1 MLRGFASVGMCVLD
15 MSNSPDLQRERT
27 YVPIR
32 FGRSLLMVRPLRAGT
47 FSASPQA
54 VERPVHGCT
63 QAFHRMGWAPLEN
76 RRKIVDTKRCHG
88 LVATPT
94 RHRRPTTT
102 QWNLWAG

>member
-1 MLRGFASVGMCVLD
+1 MCVLD
-15 MSNSPDLQRERT
+15 MSTSPDLQRERT

-54 VERPVHGCT
+54 VERTVHGCT

-76 RRKIVDTKRCHG
+76 RRKIVDTKPSQG

-94 RHRRPTTT
+94 RCRRAC
-102 QWNLWAG
+102 AGARPSHGKFGRV